1 MPPDTAERRPRREGG
16 AQDAA
21 NVNASVQADL
31 DTARELAAAGIPV
44 FVAYPDPDKPGKYK
58 MPGGWQKT
66 TANPAYVGAWR
77 PGRALCAVMG
87 HGLDLVDIDPQNG
100 GDPASLAGL
109 LPDVRGVAAS
119 PSGGEHRFVPSMGV
133 RSRDGVLP
141 GIDVKAGDPS
151 GQGRGFAFIAPTVGV
166 SKTTGERVA
175 YRWVKPPDLTG
186 LNGGGSVAPLAD
198 TVRRAHGGHKQAS
211 NSTSPFQQ
219 PASTGWGRHTGSV
232 QPGGRHQ
239 ALVSYAGWLRKQ
251 GIPLRPEAE
260 TLMLRRL
267 QDCEP
272 DAGGPRYTG
281 AYALEQLR
289 DVYSRYPAGDPMAE
303 SASGSM
309 RAWDGDPAGL
319 LDEVARFLRSYV
331 AFPSSHAGIA
341 VTLWAAHTHLA
352 AGFESTPRLALL
364 SPEKQCGKSRVLE
377 LLALLSAGA
386 ETLSDASPAYLYRR
400 IGAGT
405 VTVLLDEAD
414 AIWKRGK
421 SDETAEALRSVIN
434 AGHRKSATVGRVE
447 MQGQAA
453 KLVRFPVYAPAALAG
468 IGTLPDTIL
477 DRAVIVRMRRRA
489 PDEPVRDYRER
500 VTRPEGHALREKLA
514 GWATTAAE
522 SVGDP
527 WPDLPPGVADRN
539 ADVWEPLVMIAD
551 LAGGDWPKLAR
562 EACTAFV
569 DRTRDDTE
577 TAGTRLLADL
587 RDIFGDSDV
596 LSTETILTALCALD
610 EAPWS
615 DWYGKPLNPRGLAKL
630 LKPYQVGPAQV
641 RIGTDTP
648 RGYRRTDLQAA
659 WRSYLAAGSETSTT
673 SKTSL
678 ASHVLDVSDVVDT
691 GAGCAVCGDPLDLAL
706 AAAGYATHP
715 MCDPDERAAP

>member
-1 MPPDTAERRPRREGG
+1 
-16 AQDAA
+16 
-21 NVNASVQADL
+21 
-31 DTARELAAAGIPV
+31 
-44 FVAYPDPDKPGKYK
+44 
-58 MPGGWQKT
+58 
-66 TANPAYVGAWR
+66 
-77 PGRALCAVMG
+77 
-87 HGLDLVDIDPQNG
+87 
-100 GDPASLAGL
+100 
-109 LPDVRGVAAS
+109 
-119 PSGGEHRFVPSMGV
+119 MGV
-133 RSRDGVLP
+133 GSRDDVLP
-141 GIDVKAGDPS
+141 GIDVKAGVDDAS
-151 GQGRGFAFIAPTVGV
+151 RGFAFIAPTVRV

-175 YRWVKPPDLTG
+175 YRWIRRPDLAR
-186 LNGGGSVAPLAD
+186 LNGGPPSGGKLAELVRQARRDSGSGRL
-198 TVRRAHGGHKQAS
+198 
-211 NSTSPFQQ
+211 FQQ
-219 PASTGWGRHTGSV
+219 PGGHSEGWTDPDIAQLIRE
-232 QPGGRHQ
+232 
-239 ALVSYAGWLRKQ
+239 
-251 GIPLRPEAE
+251 GIPSGEA
-260 TLMLRRL
+260 
-267 QDCEP
+267 QQP
-272 DAGGPRYTG
+272 V
-281 AYALEQLR
+281 LR
-289 DVYSRYPAGDPMAE
+289 DVVARLAGQGYDRVVCGGIWQAIVDRTALTKPEWPWAEADFDDIYDSAARKYGARPRQAAAASNAE
-303 SASGSM
+303 SPAVF
-309 RAWDGDPAGL
+309 DGDPAGL
-319 LDEVARFLRSYV
+319 LDELARFLRSYV
-331 AFPSSHAGIA
+331 AFPSSHAGVA

-377 LLALLSAGA
+377 LLALLCAGA

-500 VTRPEGHALREKLA
+500 VTRLEGHALREKLA
-514 GWATTAAE
+514 GWAAAAAE

-539 ADVWEPLVMIAD
+539 ADVWEPLVMVAD
-551 LAGGDWPKLAR
+551 LAGGPWPKLAR

-569 DRTRDDTE
+569 DGTRDDTE

-596 LSTETILTALCALD
+596 LSTEAILTALCAVD

-630 LKPYQVGPAQV
+630 LKPYEVRSAQV
-641 RIGTDTP
+641 RIGDLTP
-648 RGYRRTDLQAA
+648 RGYRRADLQPA
-659 WRSYLAAGSETSTT
+659 WRSFLAAGSETSTT
-673 SKTSL
+673 CATSL

-691 GAGCAVCGDPLDLAL
+691 GAGCAVCGGPLDPAL

-715 MCDPDERAAP
+715 TCDPDEAP